1 MDVAVT
7 ASGVCSVFVFFV
19 GDSAMLFMPLRPV
32 FWHGC
37 WAAVLC
43 RSPVS
48 AAQHAWECT
57 QLAPNA
63 SSGFVRTRAVQHSSI
78 TDPCAA
84 DQRFFARLLCMLES
98 YRPLGRR
105 FL

>member
-7 ASGVCSVFVFFV
+7 ASGVCSFLAFFV
-19 GDSAMLFMPLRPV
+19 GDSAMLFFLT
-32 FWHGC
+32 GC
-37 WAAVLC
+37 FFARLLGC
-43 RSPVS
+43 SPVS
-48 AAQHAWECT
+48 AAQQAWECT
-57 QLAPNA
+57 QLAPSA
-63 SSGFVRTRAVQHSSI
+63 SPGSMRTRAVQHSSI